1 MKKFYVKW
9 GLTDSYGR
17 VYEEYANFDWFETPE
32 QADEFIV
39 KMKRGNG
46 SYFKLWKVAEGN
58 FANYLRI
65 NELLVEIEHLKK
77 EFE

>member
-17 VYEEYANFDWFETPE
+17 VYQEYANFDWFETRV
-32 QADEFIV
+32 QADEFIA

-46 SYFKLWKVAEGN
+46 SYFKVWKVAEGDLDR
-58 FANYLRI
+58 YLRI
-65 NELLVEIEHLKK
+65 NKLLLEVERLKK